1 MFFIKCSVDWT
12 KPCAVL
18 NKIIL
23 MIIWKSAIPVKHN
36 CFLVPMKTWRFIT
49 AGINL
54 TDALSMQSIDYIF
67 SLAEVSH
74 KLQLLGFFSAKHKK
88 IKLIY

>member
-1 MFFIKCSVDWT
+1 
-12 KPCAVL
+12 
-18 NKIIL
+18 
-23 MIIWKSAIPVKHN
+23 
-36 CFLVPMKTWRFIT
+36 MKTSRFIT

-74 KLQLLGFFSAKHKK
+74 KLQLLGFFFSKTQKNKIDLLTMINFGFKMCNILNLRLLTFRLPFHKK
-88 IKLIY
+88 T

>member
-1 MFFIKCSVDWT
+1 M
-12 KPCAVL
+12 
-18 NKIIL
+18 L
-23 MIIWKSAIPVKHN
+23 MMICKSAIPVKHN

-54 TDALSMQSIDYIF
+54 TGALSMQSIDYIF

-74 KLQLLGFFSAKHKK
+74 KLQLLGVFFFQQNTKK
-88 IKLIY
+88 INKIDWLTMSD

>member
-1 MFFIKCSVDWT
+1 M
-12 KPCAVL
+12 
-18 NKIIL
+18 L
-23 MIIWKSAIPVKHN
+23 MMICKSAIPVKHN

-54 TDALSMQSIDYIF
+54 TGALSMQSIDYIF

-74 KLQLLGFFSAKHKK
+74 KLQLLGFFFSAKHKK
-88 IKLIY
+88 INKIDWLTMSD